1 MIIFYIVY
9 IKRDLSTPKEQ
20 NLEELSLA
28 VIKVLL
34 LQASRIISD
43 QILWV
48 FHNYVVFKYAY
59 FILNP
64 AVKKWYE
71 ICAHGT
77 QNPEEK

>member
-43 QILWV
+43 QIL
-48 FHNYVVFKYAY
+48 
-59 FILNP
+59 
-64 AVKKWYE
+64 
-71 ICAHGT
+71 
-77 QNPEEK
+77 